1 MDKIQINWQ
10 EYCKSLISFLSNEHI
25 WVTGY
30 TGYNPHIANI
40 AELKAEIKSIDEGDY
55 DTVFNMHRNPPEY
68 FDNFILPKDASAY
81 DLILIQKISERFH
94 NLDYISLDNEFC
106 ILFQG
111 LLTQLDFD
119 YKRIRKEWDYAEND
133 FSEWYRRL
141 LPAERK
147 RVIEYYTNKH
157 NL

>member
-10 EYCKSLISFLSNEHI
+10 EYRKYLISSLSKERI
-25 WVTGY
+25 WAIGY
-30 TGYNPHIANI
+30 TGYNPHMANI

-55 DTVFNMHRNPPEY
+55 DTVFNMHINTPEY
-68 FDNFILPKDASAY
+68 FDNFLLIKDVAAC
-81 DLILIQKISERFH
+81 DLMLIQKISERFH

-111 LLTQLDFD
+111 LLTPLDFD
-119 YKRIRKEWDYAEND
+119 YKRIRKEWDYAENN
-133 FSEWYRRL
+133 FAEWYRHL
-141 LPAERK
+141 LPTERK
-147 RVIEYYTNKH
+147 RVIEYYTKKH